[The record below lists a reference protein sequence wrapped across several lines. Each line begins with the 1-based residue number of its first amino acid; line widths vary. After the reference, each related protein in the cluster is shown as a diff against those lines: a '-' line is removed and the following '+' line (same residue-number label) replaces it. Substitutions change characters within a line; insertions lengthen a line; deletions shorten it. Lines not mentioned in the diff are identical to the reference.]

1 MKRMKFLNGIGAMF
15 ALVGVAIAT
24 TFTSCEKEDF
34 NVNVDPINAQAT
46 IETTV
51 LYVDENSTTNVT
63 DLADISYS
71 AGPTFTGNPTL
82 SAQTVTVTASY
93 NGLTNT
99 AKVNVPALGA
109 GQFLSMS
116 ATIILQEAAPAP
128 VNARAEVKPV
138 VFLSANGTLT
148 DITNDPNTTITF
160 DPTNGGVF
168 EGNPVIEEGT
178 TSTITATY
186 GEGED
191 ALSGTITVEL
201 PALVA
206 GQYATMSPT
215 IILTQMAED
224 APAIAEIKPI
234 VLHMTAS
241 AVVDVT
247 NEADIT
253 YAPEEDGIFEG
264 TPNLPATTA
273 TVTASYEGLTNTVT
287 VNVPALE
294 AGQYTTLTPT
304 IILMDAIEIPVVK
317 IEYESDPV
325 ETEESTDKFVED
337 NVSDY
342 WYNTSVKYTEKL
354 GEQVQSSDITTQDI
368 TELAVINSFIKEL
381 NTYKETE
388 KVKDE
393 VPVYSHSRTEAY
405 VTYSVV
411 EITYSIYRTTTMVPL
426 TKANEGVDKELIA
439 TVVTKNYTNTL
450 LTTNT
455 GLQIPGHGHAPMGH
469 GHGFDHGHGNGNAG
483 GGIVVAD

>member
-1 MKRMKFLNGIGAMF
+1 MKFLNGISAML

-34 NVNVDPINAQAT
+34 NVNIDPINAQAT

-63 DLADISYS
+63 DQATITYS
-71 AGPTFTGNPTL
+71 DGPTFTGTPTL
-82 SAQTVTVTASY
+82 GAKKVTVTASY

-99 AKVNVPALGA
+99 ATVNVPALGA

-116 ATIILQEAAPAP
+116 TTIILQEAA
-128 VNARAEVKPV
+128 VNAKAEVNPV
-138 VFLSANGTLT
+138 VFLSVDGVLT
-148 DITNDPNTTITF
+148 DITEDATITF
-160 DPTNGGVF
+160 NDPDGDGVF
-168 EGNPVIEEGT
+168 EGDPENGGILEAT
-178 TSTITATY
+178 TCEVTATY
-186 GEGED
+186 GE
-191 ALSGTITVEL
+191 LSNKVKVEIPRL
-201 PALVA
+201 LA
-206 GQYATMSPT
+206 GQYATLVPT
-215 IILTQMAED
+215 IILTQIAED

-234 VLHMTAS
+234 VLHMTSS

-247 NEADIT
+247 AKAEIT
-253 YAPEEDGIFEG
+253 YAPDEDGVFEG
-264 TPNLPATTA
+264 TPNLNAQTA
-273 TVTASYEGLTNTVT
+273 TVTATYTNEEGEELTNTVT

-304 IILMDAIEIPVVK
+304 IILMDAMEIPVVT
-317 IEYESDPV
+317 IEYDADPV

-342 WYNTSVKYTEKL
+342 WYYTTVKYTEKL
-354 GEQVQSSDITTQDI
+354 GEQVQSSDITTQDM
-368 TELAVINSFIKEL
+368 TELAVINSFVKEL

-388 KVKDE
+388 MVKEE
-393 VPVYSHSRTEAY
+393 VPVYSHSRTEAS

-411 EITYSIYRTTTMVPL
+411 ATTYSIYRVTKMVPL
-426 TKANEGVDKELIA
+426 TKADDNDGKELIA
-439 TVVTKNYTNTL
+439 TVKTKNYTATKL
-450 LTTNT
+450 ITTP
-455 GLQIPGHGHAPMGH
+455 GLQIPGHGHEPMGH